1 MGATWSMES
10 ISWVFES
17 TYIFYVSDLLNCLQ
31 GFIIFILF
39 VWKPKVKK
47 LIIRR

>member
-1 MGATWSMES
+1 MEA

-17 TYIFYVSDLLNCLQ
+17 PFVFYVSDILNCLQ

-39 VWKPKVKK
+39 VWKPKVRN
-47 LIIRR
+47 LIIKK